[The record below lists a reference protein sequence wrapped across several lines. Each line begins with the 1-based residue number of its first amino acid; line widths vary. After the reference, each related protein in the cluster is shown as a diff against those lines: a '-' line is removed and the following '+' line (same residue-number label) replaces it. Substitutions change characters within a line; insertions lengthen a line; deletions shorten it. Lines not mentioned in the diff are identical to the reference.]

1 MGVFLWRVIRVN
13 VPHLQSC
20 NTRVA
25 QTIYLIQV
33 FARQCRV
40 TSLVVAVVQNV
51 GGEMCSR
58 IETSTI
64 GKMGEGDGTV
74 ATPHLNCPPPGM
86 SPLPQWLSVGGPLPY
101 L

>member
-1 MGVFLWRVIRVN
+1 MTNLCEC
-13 VPHLQSC
+13 PHLQSC
-20 NTRVA
+20 NTEVA
-25 QTIYLIQV
+25 QTIDLVQV
-33 FARQCRV
+33 FATRCRI
-40 TSLVVAVVQNV
+40 TSLVVVVVQTV

-64 GKMGEGDGTV
+64 GEMGRGTV

-86 SPLPQWLSVGGPLPY
+86 SPLPQWLSVGGALPY